1 MSVSF
6 YDSLTSKQPIPD
18 SGNYCNDFKEYLRKL
33 LLLSEALI
41 NTILSK
47 HYKNRIYL
55 IYQTERVETL
65 KDPIAAQELNEL
77 TMLNARWK

>member
-1 MSVSF
+1 MSP
-6 YDSLTSKQPIPD
+6 SLTSKQPVPD
-18 SGNYCNDFKEYLRKL
+18 SGNYFNYFKEHLGKL

-47 HYKNRIYL
+47 YYKNRIYL
-55 IYQTERVETL
+55 IHQSTERVETL

-77 TMLNARWK
+77 TMLNAR

>member
-1 MSVSF
+1 MSP
-6 YDSLTSKQPIPD
+6 SLTSKQPVPD
-18 SGNYCNDFKEYLRKL
+18 SGNYFNYCNYFKEYLGKL

-55 IYQTERVETL
+55 IYQSTERVETL

-77 TMLNARWK
+77 TMLNAR